1 MIQSFGD
8 KRTRAIY
15 DGDKPKGFPPD
26 LIRGAIIRLEQLNY
40 VDRVESLRIPPSN
53 RLEKLSGKGKD
64 FWSIRINKQWRII
77 FHWTDA
83 GPADVQ
89 IIDYH

>member
-8 KRTRAIY
+8 KRTRSIY
-15 DGDKPKGFPPD
+15 DGDKPRDFPSE
-26 LIRGAIIRLEQLNY
+26 LLRNALIRLEQLNY

-53 RLEKLSGKGKD
+53 RLEKLCGKGKD
-64 FWSIRINKQWRII
+64 FWSIRINRQWRVI
-77 FHWTDA
+77 FKWTDA

-89 IIDYH
+89 VIDYH